1 MVRKILERRLKN
13 VKAIF
18 YTAGNKVEC
27 KEVNKPNVP
36 PGYVLL
42 KNAYAGICGTDLNIF
57 AGTHPR
63 AQAPLILGH
72 EFSATI
78 ASEHPKYPIGT
89 KVTVNPLISCGTCIP
104 CRIGQSHVC
113 NNLKL
118 VGIDVDGGMA
128 DYVAVEAN
136 KVIPLPENVSL
147 KLGALTE
154 PIAVAVHAVRTA
166 KFLVGDRA
174 VVYGAGT
181 IGLCVAL
188 TLRAFGASE
197 VIVVEANELR
207 LQKAQQLG
215 FKTFNSLKD
224 DVENEL
230 ADMTNQEGID
240 YVFDCAGHP
249 AVLAQVTE
257 IVKVQGTIVIVAA
270 YKKPTEMNLIQGM
283 FKELSIQF
291 VRVYTNRDMEL
302 ALDLLSRFEEFSK
315 IITHVLSPEQAM
327 EGFELLTTPTDAIKV
342 LYAFQEETDASII

>member
-1 MVRKILERRLKN
+1 M
-13 VKAIF
+13 KAIV
-18 YTAGNKVEC
+18 YTAPNKVEC
-27 KEVNKPNVP
+27 REENKPNVP
-36 PGYVLL
+36 KGYVLL

-63 AQAPLILGH
+63 AKAPLILGH

-78 ASEHPKYPIGT
+78 ESEHPKYPIGT

-104 CRIGQSHVC
+104 CTTGQSHVC
-113 NNLKL
+113 NDLKL

-128 DYVAVEAN
+128 EYAAVEED
-136 KVIPLPENVSL
+136 KVIPLPENLSL
-147 KLGALTE
+147 ELGALSE

-166 KFLVGDRA
+166 KFLVGDCA

-188 TLRAFGASE
+188 TLRAYGASE
-197 VIVVEANELR
+197 VIIIEANELR
-207 LQKAQQLG
+207 QQKAKELG

-224 DVENEL
+224 DVIKEL
-230 ADMTNQEGID
+230 ASITNNAGID

-249 AVLAQVTE
+249 AVIKQVTE

-291 VRVYTNRDMEL
+291 VRVYTKRDIEL
-302 ALDLLSRFEEFSK
+302 ALNLLTEVPQFSE

-327 EGFELLTTPTDAIKV
+327 EGFELLTTPTNAIKV
-342 LYAFQEETDASII
+342 LYAF

>member
-1 MVRKILERRLKN
+1 M
-13 VKAIF
+13 KAIV
-18 YTAGNKVEC
+18 YTAPNKVEC
-27 KEVNKPNVP
+27 REASKPNVP
-36 PGYVLL
+36 EGYVLL

-63 AQAPLILGH
+63 AKAPLILGH

-78 ASEHPKYPIGT
+78 ESKHPQYPIGT
-89 KVTVNPLISCGTCIP
+89 KVTVNPLISCGSCIP
-104 CRIGQSHVC
+104 CTTGQSHVC
-113 NNLKL
+113 NDLKL

-128 DYVAVEAN
+128 EYVAVDAD
-136 KVIPLPENVSL
+136 KVIPLPENLSL
-147 KLGALTE
+147 ELGALSE

-188 TLRAFGASE
+188 TLRAYGASE
-197 VIVVEANELR
+197 VIIIEANELR
-207 LQKAQQLG
+207 QQKAKELG

-224 DVENEL
+224 DVIKEL
-230 ADMTNQEGID
+230 ANITNNAGID

-249 AVLAQVTE
+249 AVIKQVTE

-291 VRVYTNRDMEL
+291 VRVYTKRDIEL
-302 ALDLLSRFEEFSK
+302 ALNLLTEIPKFSE
-315 IITHVLSPEQAM
+315 IITHVLRPEQAM
-327 EGFELLTTPTDAIKV
+327 EGFELLTTPTNAIKV
-342 LYAFQEETDASII
+342 LYAF

>member
-1 MVRKILERRLKN
+1 M
-13 VKAIF
+13 KAIV
-18 YTAGNKVEC
+18 YTAPNTVEC
-27 KEVNKPNVP
+27 REVDRPDVP
-36 PGYVLL
+36 KGYVLL
-42 KNAYAGICGTDLNIF
+42 KNAFAGICGTDLNIF

-78 ASEHPKYPIGT
+78 ESEHPKYPVGT

-104 CRIGQSHVC
+104 CSTGQSHVC
-113 NNLKL
+113 EDLKL

-128 DYVAVEAN
+128 EYVAVQED
-136 KVIPLPENVSL
+136 KVIPLPESVSL
-147 KLGALTE
+147 ELGALSE

-188 TLRAFGASE
+188 TLRAYGASE
-197 VIVVEANELR
+197 VIVIEANDQR
-207 LQKAQQLG
+207 LQKAHELG
-215 FKTFNSLKD
+215 FQTLHSMKD
-224 DVENEL
+224 NVVEKL
-230 ADMTNQEGID
+230 AEMTGNAGVD

-249 AVLAQVTE
+249 FVIKQATE
-257 IVKVQGTIVIVAA
+257 VVKVQGTIVVVAA

-291 VRVYTNRDMEL
+291 VRVYTNRDIEL
-302 ALDLLSRFEEFSK
+302 ALDLLTKVPQFSE
-315 IITHVLSPEQAM
+315 IITHVLSSGQAM
-327 EGFELLTTPTDAIKV
+327 EGFELLTTPTNAIKV
-342 LYAFQEETDASII
+342 LYAF

>member
-1 MVRKILERRLKN
+1 M
-13 VKAIF
+13 KAIV
-18 YTAGNKVEC
+18 YAEANTVEC
-27 KEVNKPNVP
+27 REVKKPIVP
-36 PGYVLL
+36 EGHVLL

-63 AQAPLILGH
+63 AQAPLNLGH

-78 ASEHPKYPIGT
+78 ESEHPKYPIGT
-89 KVTVNPLISCGTCIP
+89 KVTVNPLISCGSCIP
-104 CRIGQSHVC
+104 CSTGQSHVC
-113 NNLKL
+113 EDLKL
-118 VGIDVDGGMA
+118 IGIDVDGGMA
-128 DYVAVEAN
+128 EYVVVKAD

-147 KLGALTE
+147 ELGALSE

-188 TLRAFGASE
+188 TLRAYGASE
-197 VIVVEANELR
+197 VIVIEANELR

-215 FKTFNSLKD
+215 FKTLHSLKD
-224 DVENEL
+224 EVVKEL
-230 ADMTNQEGID
+230 SEMTDLTGID

-249 AVLAQVTE
+249 AVLSQVTE
-257 IVKVQGTIVIVAA
+257 IVKIQGTIVIVAA

-291 VRVYTNRDMEL
+291 VRVYTKRDIEL
-302 ALDLLSRFEEFSK
+302 ALDLLEKVPEFSE

-327 EGFELLTTPTDAIKV
+327 EGFELLTTPTNAIKV
-342 LYAFQEETDASII
+342 LYAF

>member
-1 MVRKILERRLKN
+1 M
-13 VKAIF
+13 KAII
-18 YTAGNKVEC
+18 YTAPNTVEC
-27 KEVNKPNVP
+27 KEVEKPQVP
-36 PGYVLL
+36 KGYVLL

-78 ASEHPKYPIGT
+78 ESEHPKFPIGT
-89 KVTVNPLISCGTCIP
+89 NVTVNPLISCGTCIP
-104 CRIGQSHVC
+104 CSTGQSHVC
-113 NNLKL
+113 DDLKL

-128 DYVAVEAN
+128 EYVAVEAD
-136 KVIPLPENVSL
+136 KVIPLPEDVSL
-147 KLGALTE
+147 KLGALSE

-188 TLRAFGASE
+188 TLRAYGASE
-197 VIVVEANELR
+197 VIVIEANELR
-207 LQKAQQLG
+207 LQKAQELG
-215 FKTFNSLKD
+215 FTTFNSMKD
-224 DVENEL
+224 DVVQEL
-230 ADMTNQEGID
+230 AKITGNTGID

-249 AVLAQVTE
+249 SVLKQVTE

-291 VRVYTNRDMEL
+291 VRVYTKRDIEL
-302 ALDLLSRFEEFSK
+302 ALDLITKVPQFAE
-315 IITHVLSPEQAM
+315 IITHVLSPEQAS
-327 EGFELLTTPTDAIKV
+327 EGFELLTTPTNAIKV
-342 LYAFQEETDASII
+342 LYAF

>member
-1 MVRKILERRLKN
+1 M
-13 VKAIF
+13 KAIV
-18 YTAGNKVEC
+18 YTAPNTVEC
-27 KEVNKPNVP
+27 REVNKPIIP
-36 PGYVLL
+36 KGYVLL

-63 AQAPLILGH
+63 AQVPLILGH

-78 ASEHPKYPIGT
+78 ESEHPKYPIGT
-89 KVTVNPLISCGTCIP
+89 KVTVNPLLSCGSCIP
-104 CRIGQSHVC
+104 CSSGQSHVC
-113 NNLKL
+113 EDLRL
-118 VGIDVDGGMA
+118 VGIDDDGGMA
-128 DYVAVEAN
+128 EYVAVEAH
-136 KVIPLPENVSL
+136 KVIPLPESVSL
-147 KLGALTE
+147 ELGALSE

-188 TLRAFGASE
+188 TLRAYGASE
-197 VIVVEANELR
+197 VIVIEANELR
-207 LQKAQQLG
+207 LQKAKELG
-215 FKTFNSLKD
+215 FQTFNSMKD
-224 DVENEL
+224 DVVNEL
-230 ADMTNQEGID
+230 ATMTGNMGID

-249 AVLAQVTE
+249 AVLSQVTE

-291 VRVYTNRDMEL
+291 VRVYTKRDIEL
-302 ALDLLSRFEEFSK
+302 ALDLITRVPEFSE

-327 EGFELLTTPTDAIKV
+327 EGFELLTTPTNAIKV
-342 LYAFQEETDASII
+342 LYAF